1 MFCGIVLE
9 DNGRKCYIIR
19 NNFQERNHTMYDLF
33 SLPDFQ
39 LPGGFIFGSAT
50 AAYQIEGN
58 NIHTNR
64 WQQELHGEYIT
75 EASGNAVDGYRQ
87 MESDM
92 ELLKQ
97 IGHKAYRFSIE
108 WARIEPAEGVW
119 NHEAIEHYLRQCRIL
134 KEAGIQVWLTLVHCS
149 LPEWF
154 AQKGGF
160 RKANFPYFLRYVE
173 KMGKLL
179 NDYVDVWIVLNEF
192 FSGGWGG
199 DDMRFDYIKAHAA
212 AYHALKQF
220 SEKPV
225 TSAHAAVEYYPTRSQ
240 DELDRLEAQR
250 QTYFANGVLLRA
262 IRTGELAFPG
272 FDGEWCP
279 EVKDTMDF
287 WAINNYRRQI
297 IDTRKKGPA
306 ARFGGKNMR
315 MCPNKND
322 EFWPEGLSSMLQLFS
337 GDRPVAVTENGC
349 ATFDDRF
356 RIVWIALYL
365 NAVKEAI
372 DRGANVLGY
381 FYWSLLD
388 NFEWDGTFD
397 WTFGLIG
404 VDRKDYSRTIRPS
417 AYFYRD
423 IIENN
428 GFSQKIL
435 RKYLTQM
442 PSMTEHSYSWR

>member
-1 MFCGIVLE
+1 M
-9 DNGRKCYIIR
+9 
-19 NNFQERNHTMYDLF
+19 
-33 SLPDFQ
+33 
-39 LPGGFIFGSAT
+39 
-50 AAYQIEGN
+50 
-58 NIHTNR
+58 
-64 WQQELHGEYIT
+64 
-75 EASGNAVDGYRQ
+75 
-87 MESDM
+87 
-92 ELLKQ
+92 
-97 IGHKAYRFSIE
+97 
-108 WARIEPAEGVW
+108 
-119 NHEAIEHYLRQCRIL
+119 
-134 KEAGIQVWLTLVHCS
+134 
-149 LPEWF
+149 
-154 AQKGGF
+154 
-160 RKANFPYFLRYVE
+160 
-173 KMGKLL
+173 
-179 NDYVDVWIVLNEF
+179 
-192 FSGGWGG
+192 
-199 DDMRFDYIKAHAA
+199 
-212 AYHALKQF
+212 
-220 SEKPV
+220 

-240 DELDRLEAQR
+240 DELDCLEAHR

-297 IDTRKKGPA
+297 IDTRRKGPA

-381 FYWSLLD
+381 FYWRLFD

-404 VDRKDYSRTIRPS
+404 VDRKDFSRTIRPS

-442 PSMTEHSYSWR
+442 PSMTEYSYSWR